1 MTMTTAALTV
11 RAQDGV
17 MSDGDPAARPAR
29 RRFTAAYKLAIVEEY
44 EHLTDP
50 GAKGALLRRE
60 GLYSSHIVEWRRA
73 RDAGALAELE
83 PKVRR
88 SKRSAEQAEIE
99 RLRRRNERLEDQL
112 AKHRQALEIQ
122 GKASELLSRLL
133 AEGAGETSQQRGR

>member
-1 MTMTTAALTV
+1 M
-11 RAQDGV
+11 GV

-44 EHLTDP
+44 EHLTDS

-60 GLYSSHIVEWRRA
+60 GLCSSHIVEWRRA
-73 RDAGALAELE
+73 RDAGALAGLE
-83 PKVRR
+83 PKARR

-122 GKASELLSRLL
+122 GKASELLPGLL
-133 AEGAGETSQQRGR
+133 AEGTGETSQQRGR